1 MTKHNVRKLLGV
13 ALTAAM
19 LVSIVPAAE
28 PLNAAG
34 KTKLKTKN
42 VTLYKGRTKKIVLKN
57 KKKKRTYLYSSNK
70 KKVATVS
77 KKGLIRAKK
86 AGKAVITVKE
96 KYTVKKKKKKRRIGK
111 VKVTVKNKTYIPPD
125 TSNASTKAPTG
136 ESSSP
141 QTSSVPTDTATP
153 AVTEMRPPTPSPT
166 PYVPPFLG
174 DDTEAQLYVAPSG
187 NDSADGSRE
196 HPFRTLAR
204 AKEAVRELDK
214 SKGDI
219 IVLVANGFYPVKD
232 TIQFSSQDSGNDKCT
247 IHYRAVKNAKP
258 VFAGGEKL
266 ETDWR
271 VADDVNWLSN
281 GLKAYKT
288 PLNRKEKLR
297 AIYVNG
303 KRASMTS
310 KTKKPKSGVGKYKVK
325 KGQAD
330 WAWNSSTTT
339 IYEGATF
346 DSSFLPADTRNP
358 QNIEL
363 ESGSTWAKQLVCAQS
378 LSKTAEGDT
387 QVSLQMP
394 YAALAQRDEVHL
406 YLKWRGNLKWPR
418 YQ

>member
-153 AVTEMRPPTPSPT
+153 PVTEMRPPT

-288 PLNRKEKLR
+288 PLNRKGKLR

-310 KTKKPKSGVGKYKVK
+310 KAKKPKSAVGKYKMK

-339 IYEGATF
+339 TCGN
-346 DSSFLPADTRNP
+346 SVLR
-358 QNIEL
+358 
-363 ESGSTWAKQLVCAQS
+363 
-378 LSKTAEGDT
+378 
-387 QVSLQMP
+387 
-394 YAALAQRDEVHL
+394 ALHR
-406 YLKWRGNLKWPR
+406 P
-418 YQ
+418 